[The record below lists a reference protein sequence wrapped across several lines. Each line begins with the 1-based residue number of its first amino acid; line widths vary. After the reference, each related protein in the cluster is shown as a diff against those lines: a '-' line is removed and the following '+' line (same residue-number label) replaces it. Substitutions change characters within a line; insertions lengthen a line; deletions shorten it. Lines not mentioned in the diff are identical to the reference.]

1 LEEEGKVLE
10 GVMDRKIRNLTNHME
25 TELYKAQ
32 KKLKMNY
39 ETISKEIRA
48 MIRLSSSILD

>member
-25 TELYKAQ
+25 TELSKAQ

>member
-1 LEEEGKVLE
+1 MEEEGKVLE

-25 TELYKAQ
+25 TELSKAQ